1 MQLEKYHEQETEMLT
16 GEVIESQLEDIAIK
30 KIAHAGSFYTARR
43 VAHNL
48 GKKMVRR
55 KAAQLVPLLGAVV
68 GGTTSTLF
76 IYEVGIAAQR
86 LLQERWFGRD
96 IETEGKP

>member
-48 GKKMVRR
+48 
-55 KAAQLVPLLGAVV
+55 VPFLGAVV
-68 GGTTSTLF
+68 AGPTSTLF

-86 LLQERWFGRD
+86 LLQERWLGRD

>member
-48 GKKMVRR
+48 R
-55 KAAQLVPLLGAVV
+55 QPDL
-68 GGTTSTLF
+68 
-76 IYEVGIAAQR
+76 
-86 LLQERWFGRD
+86 
-96 IETEGKP
+96 